1 MPHIAK
7 PNPMEYKPFYQGYID
22 KLEGLS
28 MPELLMEQVPR
39 LNRIVEDFSENEI
52 DLSPEPGKW
61 SYNQVVGHLL
71 DTEKIMHFRAL
82 MIARQPG
89 VALPGFDQ
97 DLYVAAGNFTG
108 KDILWTSLKGI
119 IANRE
124 GIVAFLD
131 TLHEEQLVNIGEVDG
146 HPMSVR
152 ALIYIICG
160 HMEHHLAG
168 FYASR
173 GWKL

>member
-22 KLEGLS
+22 ILEGLS
-28 MPELLMEQVPR
+28 VHELLIDQISR
-39 LNRIVEDFSENEI
+39 LNRVFEDLSEEEI
-52 DLSPEPGKW
+52 DLTPVPGKW
-61 SYNQVVGHLL
+61 SYNQVFGHLL

-82 MIARQPG
+82 MIARQPV

-97 DLYVAAGNFTG
+97 DLYVAAGNFVG
-108 KDILWTSLKGI
+108 KEILSGSMKSI

-131 TLHEEQLVNIGEVDG
+131 TLRSEQLEHLGEVDG

-160 HMEHHLAG
+160 HMQHHLAG